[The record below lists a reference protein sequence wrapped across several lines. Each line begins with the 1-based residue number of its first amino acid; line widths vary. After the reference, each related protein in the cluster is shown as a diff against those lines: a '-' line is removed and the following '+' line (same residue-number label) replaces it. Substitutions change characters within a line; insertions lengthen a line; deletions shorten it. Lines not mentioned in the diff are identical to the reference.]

1 MTMREETE
9 KEYTIFIILIFL
21 KFIIDEKKKKK
32 KTWHMDRK
40 LHTKLI
46 HYLALY
52 YALSLL
58 HSLTFFLHVSN
69 CLSSHFNS
77 GIFP

>member
-9 KEYTIFIILIFL
+9 KEYTIFRILIFL
-21 KFIIDEKKKKK
+21 SSLSMKKKRKK
-32 KTWHMDRK
+32 NWHMDRK